1 MKDEYK
7 RGRKEKKEKIELS
20 KNCGM
25 KELVSV
31 KKWVVKTKLLDC
43 EKTEKIKKTNY
54 KRKRKENAVEKIW
67 LKRRKKGRKRTQQ
80 LKIEWC

>member
-31 KKWVVKTKLLDC
+31 KK
-43 EKTEKIKKTNY
+43 
-54 KRKRKENAVEKIW
+54 
-67 LKRRKKGRKRTQQ
+67 
-80 LKIEWC
+80 